1 MLNPGRNIVE
11 VRSKYCK
18 LHVKKKRFT
27 EKDSLSICTK
37 RNSHMC
43 KSKYIGGTGGIKAE
57 GPKPVLSTL
66 INTKYVMSDSDSKSY
81 TNINN
86 LYVGMEIKYLNVL
99 VTIKKRVVTM

>member
-1 MLNPGRNIVE
+1 
-11 VRSKYCK
+11 
-18 LHVKKKRFT
+18 
-27 EKDSLSICTK
+27 
-37 RNSHMC
+37 MC
-43 KSKYIGGTGGIKAE
+43 KSKYIGGTRGIKAE
-57 GPKPVLSTL
+57 GLKPVLSTL